1 MGKSFLFCSGKGGVG
16 KTSTAINLAFSLC
29 GLGKRVALVDAN
41 ISNPNIG
48 FHLKIPEYVQT
59 LNEIMDNSIKPGKVP
74 GFYNWNLRIVPASYS
89 LGALNEFDE
98 KKLRESLK
106 RIKLETEIMLIDSA
120 PGMGLEVI
128 TTLGVTDKV
137 VIVTNPEIPAL
148 ADAVK
153 TMKIA
158 KNMGVGVEG
167 AIINRIGRFK
177 HEIKENEILN
187 VFEGIPI
194 IGRIPEDPFVASAVC
209 MGLPTV
215 LKYPA
220 AKAAISF
227 QEIAAKMSGEKF
239 KSKVSVIDQLQL
251 WLEKMRPA

>member
-48 FHLKIPEYVQT
+48 FHLKIPEHVQT
-59 LNEIMDNSIKPGKVP
+59 LNELMDNSIKPGKVP

-89 LGALNEFDE
+89 MGAINNFNEKD
-98 KKLRESLK
+98 LRETLK

-120 PGMGLEVI
+120 PGIGSEVM
-128 TTLGVTDKV
+128 TAMGVTDRV

-153 TMKIA
+153 TIKIA
-158 KNMGVGVEG
+158 ENSGVKVEG
-167 AIINRIGRFK
+167 VVINRIGRFK
-177 HEIKENEILN
+177 HEIKEQEIIKVLDD
-187 VFEGIPI
+187 VPI
-194 IGRIPEDPFVASAVC
+194 IGRIPEDSFVANSVS
-209 MGLPTV
+209 MGLPIV

-220 AKAAISF
+220 AKAAISLR
-227 QEIAAKMSGEKF
+227 EIASKISGTKENYQ
-239 KSKVSVIDQLQL
+239 VSIIDQLQL
-251 WLEKMRPA
+251 WLEKMRP